1 MSMNLGPS
9 NHRGHR
15 VYRPVAEINVTPMVD
30 VMLVLLIVFMV
41 AAPMLTQGVQVA
53 LPQANAKPIE
63 QNQPV
68 EVTLKRDGTIYVG
81 SSQVAR
87 EALVDRLKLIQE
99 NRKEAS
105 IVLRG
110 DKDMNYGTVMEI
122 MAALQAAGM
131 VDVGLVTEA
140 VQE

>member
-1 MSMNLGPS
+1 MAMNLGPS
-9 NHRGHR
+9 NHKGHR

-68 EVTLKRDGTIYVG
+68 EISLNKDGTIYVG
-81 SSQVAR
+81 STRVPR
-87 EALVDRLKLIQE
+87 EALVERLKVIQE

-105 IVLRG
+105 IVLRA

-122 MAALQAAGM
+122 MAALQGAGM
-131 VDVGLVTEA
+131 VDVGLVTEP
-140 VQE
+140 VQ